1 MIQNITTPLIDKPKE
16 KILKE
21 ILEET
26 EKGSLLRLIR
36 EYQIKYGDGT
46 WSNNILL
53 PYKNKNRVENL
64 VIINHPDDAERLA
77 NKHIKKMS
85 NLKPFVLDSIIS
97 TTDNKHWKDQRS
109 NFQSAFSVT
118 QKIEK
123 VIPISCE
130 RALKCIHTLWELS
143 DKGNKEVNI
152 NEFLLNETHAQLQ
165 LAMFGFSKKFEE
177 EKNKEIR
184 EMFYKY
190 NPKTALDTIK
200 DLNQEIKK
208 SNGPI
213 SEVINERKSTT
224 TKREHIGNGLIFSYA
239 GHDTTGN
246 TLTFLIYELCRN
258 TRFQEKLALEVNNF
272 WTQQDER
279 KITYKDFKRLPFM
292 TRCIMETL
300 RLWPALANGTYRE
313 LEEDDYIIG
322 NDGLKVEI
330 PKGTFIQIPN
340 WFRHRNPDLW
350 GRDVNIFNPER
361 EFIDEELWEGTVI
374 NTYNP
379 STKRFSPFTYGPRD
393 CIGKN
398 FSQME
403 MRVILLHLLQSY
415 SFELTEKQK
424 FMGDEYFTFNKFTM
438 GPRNLYNT
446 SEKDDSLGLFVKI
459 KRRLCKS
466 KL

>member
-1 MIQNITTPLIDKPKE
+1 MIQNITTPLIEKNQKE
-16 KILKE
+16 VLFE

-36 EYQIKYGDGT
+36 DYQIKYGDGS
-46 WSNNILL
+46 WNNNILV
-53 PYKNKNRVENL
+53 PYKNKNRFENL

-130 RALKCIHTLWELS
+130 RALKCNQTLWELS
-143 DKGNKEVNI
+143 DKGTKEVNI

-184 EMFYKY
+184 EMFYNY
-190 NPKTALDTIK
+190 NPKTGLHTIK

-246 TLTFLIYELCRN
+246 TLTFLIYELSRN
-258 TRFQEKLALEVNNF
+258 PRFQEKLRQEVNNF
-272 WTQQDER
+272 WIQQDER
-279 KITYKDFKRLPFM
+279 IITYKDFKRLPFM

-313 LEEDDYIIG
+313 LEKDDYIIG
-322 NDGLKVEI
+322 KDGNKLFL

-350 GRDVNIFNPER
+350 GEDVNIFNPER

-398 FSQME
+398 FSQIE

-415 SFELTEKQK
+415 SFELTEKQE

-438 GPRNLYNT
+438 GPRNINNT
-446 SEKDDSLGLFVKI
+446 SEKDDSLGLYVKVNL
-459 KRRLCKS
+459 RYPGS

>member
-1 MIQNITTPLIDKPKE
+1 MNITSPLHKKSIDD
-16 KILKE
+16 ILFE
-21 ILEET
+21 IHEET
-26 EKGSLLRLIR
+26 EKGTLLKLIR
-36 EYQIKYGDGT
+36 YYQINYGKGS
-46 WSNNILL
+46 WSENVQL
-53 PYKNKNRVENL
+53 PYKINDTLHNL
-64 VIINHPDDAERLA
+64 FLINNPEDAERLA

-85 NLKPFVLDSIIS
+85 NLKPFVFDSIIS

-109 NFQSAFSVT
+109 DFQSAFSVN

-123 VIPISCE
+123 VMPISCE
-130 RALKCIHTLWELS
+130 RAHKCNQTLWELS
-143 DKGNKEVNI
+143 NEGKNEVNI

-165 LAMFGFSKKFEE
+165 LAMFGFSKKFEK

-184 EMFYKY
+184 EMFNNY
-190 NPKTALDTIK
+190 NPKTALNTIK
-200 DLNQEIKK
+200 DLNEEIKK
-208 SNGPI
+208 ANGPI
-213 SEVINERKSTT
+213 SDIINERHSNNN
-224 TKREHIGNGLIFSYA
+224 KREHIGNGLIFSYA

-258 TRFQEKLALEVNNF
+258 PIYQEKLRMEVNNF
-272 WTQQDER
+272 WIKQGE
-279 KITYKDFKRLPFM
+279 KNITYKDFKRLPFM

-322 NDGLKVEI
+322 NDGVKTEI

-340 WFRHRNPDLW
+340 WFRHRNPELW
-350 GRDVNIFNPER
+350 GEDVNIFNPER
-361 EFIDEELWEGTVI
+361 EFVDEELWEGSVI

-403 MRVILLHLLQSY
+403 MRVILLHLLQTY

-438 GPRNLYNT
+438 GPRNIYNT
-446 SEKDDSLGLFVKI
+446 SEYEGNLGLFVKI
-459 KRRLCKS
+459 NRRKIYSSL
-466 KL
+466 